1 MLRIDAHQHF
11 WNYDPLRDGW
21 ITEEMQLLRN
31 DFRPAD
37 LEPILQQFNFEGC
50 IVVQSDQSALEN
62 DFQLRNAEANPFI
75 RGVVGWVDL
84 QADDLEAQLAKL
96 KENQILKGFRH
107 ILQGETD
114 RALMLRPAFRKG
126 ISLLND
132 FGFTYDLLV
141 LPDQLKYAAELAAE
155 FPEQAF
161 VLDHMAKPEIKLQ
174 KIQTWQEDIEA
185 LSTLKNVY
193 CKVSG
198 MVTEADWK
206 NWKPA
211 DLTPYLDVVFGAFG
225 AERLMY
231 GSDWPVSL
239 LAVSYGQWL
248 AVLQDYVG
256 PRLNPHEQ
264 ELFWGGNASKFYDLK

>member
-11 WNYDPLRDGW
+11 WNYDPVRDSW
-21 ITEEMQLLRN
+21 ITEDMQLLRK

-50 IVVQSDQSALEN
+50 VLVQSDQSSLEN
-62 DFQLRNAEANPFI
+62 DFQLRNAAANPFVK
-75 RGVVGWVDL
+75 GFVGWVDL

-107 ILQGETD
+107 ILQGERD

-126 ISLLND
+126 ISLLKD
-132 FGFTYDLLV
+132 FGFSYDLLV

-155 FPEQAF
+155 FPMQAF
-161 VLDHMAKPEIKLQ
+161 VLDHMAKPNIKQQEIER
-174 KIQTWQEDIEA
+174 WQQDIEA
-185 LSTLKNVY
+185 LATLKNVH

-211 DLTPYLDVVFGAFG
+211 DFIPYLDVVFGAFG

-239 LAVSYGQWL
+239 LAASYGQWL
-248 AVLQDYVG
+248 AVLEAYAG
-256 PRLNPHEQ
+256 PRLNAYEQ
-264 ELFWGGNASKFYDLK
+264 ELFWGGNAINFYDLK

>member
-11 WNYDPLRDGW
+11 WNYDPLRDSW

-50 IVVQSDQSALEN
+50 VVVQSDQSALEN

-84 QADDLEAQLAKL
+84 QADDLEVQLSRL
-96 KENQILKGFRH
+96 KKNQVLKGFRH

-225 AERLMY
+225 AERLIY

-239 LAVSYGQWL
+239 LAASYGQWL
-248 AVLQDYVG
+248 ALLEEYVG
-256 PRLNPHEQ
+256 PRLNAHEQ